1 MDQAKKPT
9 MKDLA
14 REAGVSLG
22 TVSKVINGLPVGEEY
37 RLRVEEAIAKLDYR
51 INTFAKGLRSGKT
64 MMVALILPN
73 LTSPFFS
80 WLANSIGNEL
90 ASRKYRM
97 LLFCTNDAPEQ
108 EQECVRLAEQQKV
121 DGVICLSFRSDLAMP
136 EGVRFIS
143 VDRSLRPE
151 IPCVSSDNYAGGWL
165 AAQKLAEFGCTRPAM
180 LCIGSAVPNEP
191 AKRRDGFAAGC
202 AALGLPCEIKSL
214 SDGDPCQG
222 FEDFL
227 TEHYHDGS
235 LDFDGLFCI
244 TDSLAHQTLA
254 SLRRLGLRVPEDVQI
269 IGFDGCRHFGDLDL
283 TCSTIVQPVREI
295 SAACVE
301 LLLQEEK
308 TLTPSLV
315 CLPVSFAPGGT
326 TKE

>member
-1 MDQAKKPT
+1 MEQAKKPT

-14 REAGVSLG
+14 RESGVSLG
-22 TVSKVINGLPVGEEY
+22 TVSKVINGLPVGEEC

-51 INTFAKGLRSGKT
+51 INTFAKGFRSGKT

-97 LLFCTNDAPEQ
+97 LLFCTNNALEQ
-108 EQECVRLAEQQKV
+108 EQEFVRLAEQQKV
-121 DGVICLSFRSDLAMP
+121 DGVICLGFRSDLAVP
-136 EGVRFIS
+136 EGVRFVS

-180 LCIGSAVPNEP
+180 LCSGSAVPNEP
-191 AKRRDGFAAGC
+191 AKRRDGFVSAC
-202 AALGLPCEIKSL
+202 ASLGLPVEIRSL
-214 SDGDPCQG
+214 DDGDPYQG

-235 LDFDGLFCI
+235 LDFDGLFCV
-244 TDSLAHQTLA
+244 TDSLAHQALD
-254 SLRRLGLRVPEDVQI
+254 SLRQLGLRVPEDVQV

-295 SAACVE
+295 AAACVE
-301 LLLQEEK
+301 RLLQEEK
-308 TLTPSLV
+308 TLSPSLV

>member
-121 DGVICLSFRSDLAMP
+121 DGVICLSFRSDLAVP

-214 SDGDPCQG
+214 SDGA
-222 FEDFL
+222 
-227 TEHYHDGS
+227 T
-235 LDFDGLFCI
+235 
-244 TDSLAHQTLA
+244 
-254 SLRRLGLRVPEDVQI
+254 
-269 IGFDGCRHFGDLDL
+269 
-283 TCSTIVQPVREI
+283 PVRASRTSSQSIITTEAWI
-295 SAACVE
+295 STVSSASRIPWRTRRWLPSGGWGCGCPKTCRSSASTAA
-301 LLLQEEK
+301 
-308 TLTPSLV
+308 
-315 CLPVSFAPGGT
+315 GT
-326 TKE
+326 SATWI